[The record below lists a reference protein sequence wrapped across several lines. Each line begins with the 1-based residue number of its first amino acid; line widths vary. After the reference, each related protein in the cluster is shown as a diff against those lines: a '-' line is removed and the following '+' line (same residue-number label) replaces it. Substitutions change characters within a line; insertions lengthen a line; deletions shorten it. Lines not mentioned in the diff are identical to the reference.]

1 MLWRAREGTVSR
13 SRPRATLPPPPLTE
27 AGLAALYNDCN
38 RTRFGGRLPRAVVEW
53 HQSPPGM
60 MASTHPNSA
69 LGPSIWI
76 HPLFAAVSGKAWV
89 RRTLLHEMCHVEVG
103 TDGGGPEPGHGPRWR
118 AAMLRLRKQGERWV
132 GPDLAN
138 ASAAEAEA
146 DARLRPILKAMEK
159 LDRSLPFH
167 QVLEL
172 LVQQFGRRRGRQFGH
187 PASALIQSDVR
198 VVEHWSRLG
207 GRF

>member
-1 MLWRAREGTVSR
+1 MSR

-53 HQSPPGM
+53 HQPPPGM

-103 TDGGGPEPGHGPRWR
+103 TDGGDVPRDGHAVLAGAGGEGADGPELAKRLAPARSLARHGAVRVR
-118 AAMLRLRKQGERWV
+118 VRTTRSACLATR
-132 GPDLAN
+132 GPDVISRRRWPAP
-138 ASAAEAEA
+138 ASRSR
-146 DARLRPILKAMEK
+146 ARPAR
-159 LDRSLPFH
+159 
-167 QVLEL
+167 
-172 LVQQFGRRRGRQFGH
+172 GGRRGR
-187 PASALIQSDVR
+187 
-198 VVEHWSRLG
+198 E
-207 GRF
+207 